1 MYDLIGDVHGYA
13 HALVEV
19 EFGLCERSEAIYLS
33 SRTVLQTRHGA
44 AVMDCHVAPLLAE
57 TTGVM
62 DCRVATLLTGTLGLL
77 CRYTSCRDC
86 SCYCDITFC
95 FAWYDYADQNLI

>member
-62 DCRVATLLTGTLGLL
+62 DCRVATLLTGTLGLWVAVSL
-77 CRYTSCRDC
+77 HFLQRLQLLLRYYFLLRMV
-86 SCYCDITFC
+86 
-95 FAWYDYADQNLI
+95 

>member
-44 AVMDCHVAPLLAE
+44 ASNGLPRRFAPRRDEWAAASLQFSQRRLRAMDCH
-57 TTGVM
+57 
-62 DCRVATLLTGTLGLL
+62 GLRL
-77 CRYTSCRDC
+77 CRD
-86 SCYCDITFC
+86 
-95 FAWYDYADQNLI
+95 

>member
-57 TTGVM
+57 MGGWAV
-62 DCRVATLLTGTLGLL
+62 
-77 CRYTSCRDC
+77 TSLYSSQRRRG
-86 SCYCDITFC
+86 
-95 FAWYDYADQNLI
+95 A